1 MTDFK
6 DVDADALS
14 PVGKIK
20 LEEASDGYTI
30 YKEFEQMLKGDPA
43 KRNEAFLMQLLQDN
57 KDTEYGKKYN
67 FANIHSIEDYQKKV
81 PVTRYDDYAEYIL
94 RMTENGESNLI
105 CAYPVNHYNKSSGT
119 MGNPK
124 KIPMSDRSFDIFM
137 KYITHYFDGYVWSKL
152 GEVILGGK
160 TMAITESV
168 AAVPRLKCGATYSA
182 VSAIWINRL
191 RKAAAQIY
199 SSPAEALFPAPNTN
213 TRYLHARFA
222 LMDENLVGATVTFY
236 SFFLELMR

>member
-124 KIPMSDRSFDIFM
+124 KSPCQTGRLIF
-137 KYITHYFDGYVWSKL
+137 L
-152 GEVILGGK
+152 
-160 TMAITESV
+160 
-168 AAVPRLKCGATYSA
+168 
-182 VSAIWINRL
+182 
-191 RKAAAQIY
+191 
-199 SSPAEALFPAPNTN
+199 
-213 TRYLHARFA
+213 
-222 LMDENLVGATVTFY
+222 
-236 SFFLELMR
+236 